1 MQLWISHVFLLRRA
15 NAKEIFEREFQTLEN
30 WSLVLLKDDIDAHLR
45 RKDRFSQV
53 ASSDQV
59 TDVE

>member
-1 MQLWISHVFLLRRA
+1 MQLWARHVFLLRWA

-30 WSLVLLKDDIDAHLR
+30 WFLELLKDHIDANLG
-45 RKDRFSQV
+45 RKDRFSEV
-53 ASSDQV
+53 ASCDQV